1 MIVINWEKKR
11 EEVNEEKNKGKGMG
25 EEKGRKEN
33 PVKEKRLTAV
43 KVPQPILALVLQ

>member
-1 MIVINWEKKR
+1 VIVINWEKKR
-11 EEVNEEKNKGKGMG
+11 DEVNGKNKGKGMG